1 MQKARGHTVASNI
14 VLPLLVSRRF
24 QVLFHSGPPVLF
36 TFPSRYWFTI
46 GHRLVF
52 SLGRWSSRIPTG
64 FHVSRGTQGT
74 PRVRQ
79 NFVYRAI
86 TVYGRPFHAVLLS
99 INNLTLGPHNPIYSE
114 KYMVWAN
121 PRSLAATNG
130 IIIYFLFLQVLRC
143 FNSLRSPHTPMYSMY
158 DSRVLPRLGFPI
170 RKSPDQSL
178 LAAHRS
184 LSQLSTSF
192 IAYRYQGIRRLPLV
206 A

>member
-86 TVYGRPFHAVLLS
+86 TVYGRPFHTVLLS
-99 INNLTLGPHNPIYSE
+99 IRNPTSGPHNPEY
-114 KYMVWAN
+114 
-121 PRSLAATNG
+121 ATLPG
-130 IIIYFLFLQVLRC
+130 LTHIQFRLFPV
-143 FNSLRSPHTPMYSMY
+143 RSP
-158 DSRVLPRLGFPI
+158 LLGE
-170 RKSPDQSL
+170 SL
-178 LAAHRS
+178 LF
-184 LSQLSTSF
+184 SF
-192 IAYRYQGIRRLPLV
+192 PAGT
-206 A
+206 

>member
-64 FHVSRGTQGT
+64 FHVSRGTRGT
-74 PRVRQ
+74 PRVLQ
-79 NFVYRAI
+79 DFMYRAI
-86 TVYGRPFHAVLLS
+86 TVYGRPFHTVLLS
-99 INNLTLGPHNPIYSE
+99 FRNPMSGPYNPVYSE
-114 KYMVWAN
+114 KYTVWAL

-130 IIIYFLFLQVLRC
+130 IIFIFFSYGYLDVSIPCVRLLYLCIQYRITGYYPGWVSPFGNLRIKAC
-143 FNSLRSPHTPMYSMY
+143 
-158 DSRVLPRLGFPI
+158 
-170 RKSPDQSL
+170 
-178 LAAHRS
+178 
-184 LSQLSTSF
+184 
-192 IAYRYQGIRRLPLV
+192 
-206 A
+206 